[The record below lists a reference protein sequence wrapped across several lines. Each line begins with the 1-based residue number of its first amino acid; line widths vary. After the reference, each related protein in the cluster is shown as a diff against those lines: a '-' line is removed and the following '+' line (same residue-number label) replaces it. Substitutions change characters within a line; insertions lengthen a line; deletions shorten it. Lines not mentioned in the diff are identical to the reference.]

1 MADETLQFIYK
12 VGAVFITV
20 AMLGIL
26 AAMIGGIF
34 YFGDGEGLA
43 ILNSLSGPFLALL
56 GTIIAII
63 APHQIASAVKTVK
76 STAAGSVV
84 PVGPGIVQVGQPT
97 PAAEPTSDPA
107 GLASVAAVTG
117 AGVD

>member
-1 MADETLQFIYK
+1 MADDTLQFIYK
-12 VGAVFITV
+12 VGAIFVTV

-26 AAMIGGIF
+26 AAMVAGIF

-107 GLASVAAVTG
+107 GHCGDTGQTG

>member
-1 MADETLQFIYK
+1 MADDTLQFIYK

-20 AMLGIL
+20 AMLSIL

-63 APHQIASAVKTVK
+63 APHQIATAVKTVK
-76 STAAGSVV
+76 STAPASVA
-84 PVGPGIVQVGQPT
+84 PVGPGMVQVNP
-97 PAAEPTSDPA
+97 PPPVAEPTSDPA
-107 GLASVAAVTG
+107 GLESVAAVTG